1 MRHEDMDKVALD
13 RYKVVKSKATL
24 WPCSVVAGD
33 GSQELFSGSESTCN
47 HVARKLIGAFLD
59 GAFYAHS
66 QHQKEA

>member
-1 MRHEDMDKVALD
+1 MRHEDMDRVALD

-47 HVARKLIGAFLD
+47 HVARKLAGAFLD

-66 QHQKEA
+66 QHRKEA